1 MKIYPLA
8 LLCILGVASCQPK
21 ESAGNNEKMIKKY
34 FEHFNKHEWD
44 KMAGMYADTADFK
57 DPSLGQGMVKQTRAQ
72 IVKKYGEMSQMFPD
86 VKDEVISI
94 YPSGDKHIVVEFVS
108 TGTAPDSSRFTLP
121 ICTIFKID
129 NGLITQDFTYY
140 DNSNEE

>member
-1 MKIYPLA
+1 MKIYLLA

-21 ESAGNNEKMIKKY
+21 ESAGNNEKLIKQY